1 MWYVSR
7 HKLQGVPLFYQSS
20 SKWRKRNSIVRCRWL
35 AWARLLFWPLA
46 MSLCFSSPVF
56 NSSTML
62 TFCQVFV
69 CFSLT
74 LLWAKPVWFLCL
86 FGLLWRPKAG
96 RVYKAQAPVIQTLDN
111 AIYRIFIYLLRFGNS
126 KQGHYGRP
134 VKVPPPPLQR
144 LIRDRPPHPGLRP
157 LLFTNHVRVLQ
168 YPTEFICAT
177 VVRRGHGLS
186 SLSEKTIKYNR
197 LQMFLQRQ
205 HSSVN

>member
-1 MWYVSR
+1 MAE
-7 HKLQGVPLFYQSS
+7 
-20 SKWRKRNSIVRCRWL
+20 RNSIVRWRWL
-35 AWARLLFWPLA
+35 AWVRLPLWPLA
-46 MSLCFSSPVF
+46 MSLCFSSPMF

-69 CFSLT
+69 FFSLT

-86 FGLLWRPKAG
+86 FGLPRRPKAG

-134 VKVPPPPLQR
+134 VKVPPPPR

-157 LLFTNHVRVLQ
+157 
-168 YPTEFICAT
+168 PTIYKPCA
-177 VVRRGHGLS
+177 G
-186 SLSEKTIKYNR
+186 
-197 LQMFLQRQ
+197 
-205 HSSVN
+205 SSVSHRIYMCNGCETEPRFIVLIREDCKV